1 MGKKSS
7 PKAPPPIDPGK
18 AQGEYMFGKRFTQD
32 YQGITDPRLQQKI
45 LDAEARF
52 RPQYSALELADI
64 NTMWEG
70 FEDVTTSPQYQSLQA
85 ELAGLEAGEKVSNL
99 NLEDRRAALGEQY
112 DTVSLRGDGNFGA
125 KKGRSSRGRSGVGAI
140 FGGKKGKDGKKTGV
154 NANREAYINAGLKDT
169 KGKRARMAEIKTRM
183 GEMEKMDGVKGYKGL
198 LADAS
203 RQSGMLERE
212 MLGLQRKDDVSALEE
227 YAPQVVEAYR
237 AADPY
242 STGLAEQQTA
252 MADDLYQRS
261 QGLNPE
267 QQRMVDQQAL
277 QMSQASGRIGD
288 ESSAAG
294 QILGR
299 EQYLSGLR
307 GQAAGMGQQA
317 FNMNRNIAG
326 DIGSTILGRPSSAIG
341 LGQSGIGAATNLA
354 AQPVGPQLF
363 DPNVGINL
371 AMQQRGQDISLMGA
385 QAQANAAKQAG
396 AMGAIGGIAQGIG
409 AAGGIAAFCWVAR
422 EVYGIESG
430 KWMQFR
436 EWMLNDSPSWFR
448 KLYLKYGER
457 FAKFISNKPRI
468 KSIIRNW
475 MNTKIK

>member
-32 YQGITDPRLQQKI
+32 YNGVTDPRLQQRI

-85 ELAGLEAGEKVSNL
+85 ELAGLEAGAEVSDL
-99 NLEDRRAALGEQY
+99 NIADRREALGAQFDASRAGLE
-112 DTVSLRGDGNFGA
+112 SKPMGKALFGF
-125 KKGRSSRGRSGVGAI
+125 GRNSRTGG
-140 FGGKKGKDGKKTGV
+140 FGGKKGKDGKKTGG
-154 NANREAYINAGLKDT
+154 NENREAYINAGLKDT
-169 KGKRARMAEIKTRM
+169 KGKTARMAEIKSRM

-198 LADAS
+198 MADAS

-227 YAPQVVEAYR
+227 FAPQVVEAYR
-237 AADPY
+237 DADPY
-242 STGLAEQQTA
+242 STGLADQQTA
-252 MADDLYQRS
+252 MADDLYQRA

-277 QMSQASGRIGD
+277 QMSQSSGRIGD

-299 EQYLSGLR
+299 ENYLSNLR
-307 GQAAGMGQQA
+307 GEAAGMGQQA
-317 FNMNRNIAG
+317 FGMNRQIAG

-341 LGQSGIGAATNLA
+341 LGQQGIGQATNLA

-363 DPNVGINL
+363 DPNVGINM
-371 AMQQRGQDISLMGA
+371 AMQNQQNQM
-385 QAQANAAKQAG
+385 NASIAG
-396 AMGAIGGIAQGIG
+396 AANKTARFGATMGAIGGL
-409 AAGGIAAFCWVAR
+409 CWVAR
-422 EVYGIESG
+422 EVYGEQNP
-430 KWMQFR
+430 KWKQFR
-436 EWMLNDSPSWFR
+436 DWLTSDAPKWFNN
-448 KLYLKYGER
+448 LYTKYGER
-457 FAKFISNKPRI
+457 FAGFISDKPRI
-468 KSIIRNW
+468 KSIIRKW
-475 MNTKIK
+475 MDTKIK

>member
-1 MGKKSS
+1 MGKKGGTKIS
-7 PKAPPPIDPGK
+7 APPPIDYAK
-18 AQGEYMFGKRFTQD
+18 AQGEYMFGKGFGN
-32 YQGITDPRLQQKI
+32 YKGITDPRLQQK
-45 LDAEARF
+45 LLESEGRY

-70 FEDVTTSPQYQSLQA
+70 FEDVSTSPQYQSLQA
-85 ELAGLEAGEKVSNL
+85 ELAGLEAGAAVSTL
-99 NLEDRRAALGEQY
+99 STDARREALGKQFDASRQGLLIGGEKNRRRK
-112 DTVSLRGDGNFGA
+112 SGRAGRGGFN
-125 KKGRSSRGRSGVGAI
+125 KGSERKRKEEIANAREKYIEAGMSGRTD
-140 FGGKKGKDGKKTGV
+140 K
-154 NANREAYINAGLKDT
+154 EA
-169 KGKRARMAEIKTRM
+169 RAAEIKTRM
-183 GEMEKMDGVKGYKGL
+183 GEMEKMGGVKGYKGL

-212 MLGLQRKDDVSALEE
+212 MLGLQRKDDVAALKEF
-227 YAPQVVEAYR
+227 APQVVEAYR

-242 STGLAEQQTA
+242 STGLAESQTA
-252 MADDLYQRS
+252 MAQDLYQRS

-267 QQRMVDQQAL
+267 QQRLADQQAL
-277 QMSQASGRIGD
+277 QMSQRVGRVGD
-288 ESSAAG
+288 ESSVAG

-317 FNMNRNIAG
+317 FNQNRLLAG
-326 DIGSTILGRPSSAIG
+326 DLGSTILGRPSSAIG

-385 QAQANAAKQAG
+385 QAQANASSGGGILGAFGKAAG
-396 AMGAIGGIAQGIG
+396 TAAIG
-409 AAGGIAAFCWVAR
+409 AFCWVAR
-422 EVYGIESG
+422 EVYGIEDG

-448 KLYLKYGER
+448 KLYIKYGER

>member
-1 MGKKSS
+1 M
-7 PKAPPPIDPGK
+7 
-18 AQGEYMFGKRFTQD
+18 GEYMFGKGFTN
-32 YQGITDPRLQQKI
+32 YQGITDPRLQQK
-45 LDAEARF
+45 LLESEGRY

-70 FEDVTTSPQYQSLQA
+70 FEDVSTSPQYQSLQA
-85 ELAGLEAGEKVSNL
+85 ELAGLEAGAAVSTL
-99 NLEDRRAALGEQY
+99 STDARREALGKQFDASRQGLLIGGEKNRRRK
-112 DTVSLRGDGNFGA
+112 SGRAGRGGFN
-125 KKGRSSRGRSGVGAI
+125 KGSERKRKEGIANAREKYIEAGMSGRTD
-140 FGGKKGKDGKKTGV
+140 K
-154 NANREAYINAGLKDT
+154 EA
-169 KGKRARMAEIKTRM
+169 RAAEIKTRM
-183 GEMEKMDGVKGYKGL
+183 GEMEKMGGVKGYKGL

-212 MLGLQRKDDVSALEE
+212 MLGLQRKDDVAALEE
-227 YAPQVVEAYR
+227 FAPQVVEAYR

-242 STGLAEQQTA
+242 STGLAESQTA
-252 MADDLYQRS
+252 MAQDLYQRS

-267 QQRMVDQQAL
+267 QQRLADQQAL
-277 QMSQASGRIGD
+277 QMSQRVGRVGD
-288 ESSAAG
+288 ESSVAG

-317 FNMNRNIAG
+317 FGMNRQLSG
-326 DIGSTILGRPSSAIG
+326 DVGMTILGRPSSAIG

-354 AQPVGPQLF
+354 AGPMGPQLF
-363 DPNVGINL
+363 DPNVGINMAL
-371 AMQQRGQDISLMGA
+371 QQRGQDVTFQGM
-385 QAQANAAKQAG
+385 QAQAKAAGQAG
-396 AMGAIGGIAQGIG
+396 VMGAVGGIAQGIG

-430 KWMQFR
+430 KWLQFR
-436 EWMLNDSPSWFR
+436 EWMLDDSPSWFR

>member
-7 PKAPPPIDPGK
+7 PKAPKPIDPGK

-32 YQGITDPRLQQKI
+32 YNGVTDPRLQQRI

-70 FEDVTTSPQYQSLQA
+70 FEDVSTSPQYQSLQA
-85 ELAGLEAGEKVSNL
+85 ELAGLEAGAKVSDL
-99 NLEDRRAALGEQY
+99 NIEDRRAALGEQY
-112 DTVSLRGDGNFGA
+112 DALKPTGDSKYGG
-125 KKGRSSRGRSGVGAI
+125 KKGGRGGKGFNKSSTIGGI
-140 FGGKKGKDGKKTGV
+140 FGSKKGKDGKKTGG
-154 NANREAYINAGLKDT
+154 NENREAYINAGLKDT
-169 KGKRARMAEIKTRM
+169 KGKTARMAEIKSRM

-198 LADAS
+198 MADAS

-227 YAPQVVEAYR
+227 FAPQVVEAYR

-242 STGLAEQQTA
+242 STGLADKQTA

-267 QQRMVDQQAL
+267 QQRMADQQAL
-277 QMSQASGRIGD
+277 QMSQSSGRIGD

-294 QILGR
+294 QLLGR
-299 EQYLSGLR
+299 ESYLSNLR
-307 GQAAGMGQQA
+307 GEAAGMGQQA
-317 FNMNRNIAG
+317 FGMNRQIAG

-341 LGQSGIGAATNLA
+341 LGQSGIGQATNLA

-363 DPNVGINL
+363 DPNVGINM
-371 AMQQRGQDISLMGA
+371 AMQNQQNQM
-385 QAQANAAKQAG
+385 NASIAG
-396 AMGAIGGIAQGIG
+396 AANKTARYGATVGAIGGMV
-409 AAGGIAAFCWVAR
+409 GGLCWVAR
-422 EVYGIESG
+422 EVYGEHDP
-430 KWMQFR
+430 KWKQFR
-436 EWMLNDSPSWFR
+436 DWLNSDAPKWFNN
-448 KLYLKYGER
+448 LYTKYGER
-457 FAKFISNKPRI
+457 FAEFISDKPRI
-468 KSIIRNW
+468 KSIIRKW

>member
-1 MGKKSS
+1 
-7 PKAPPPIDPGK
+7 
-18 AQGEYMFGKRFTQD
+18 
-32 YQGITDPRLQQKI
+32 
-45 LDAEARF
+45 
-52 RPQYSALELADI
+52 
-64 NTMWEG
+64 
-70 FEDVTTSPQYQSLQA
+70 
-85 ELAGLEAGEKVSNL
+85 
-99 NLEDRRAALGEQY
+99 
-112 DTVSLRGDGNFGA
+112 
-125 KKGRSSRGRSGVGAI
+125 
-140 FGGKKGKDGKKTGV
+140 
-154 NANREAYINAGLKDT
+154 
-169 KGKRARMAEIKTRM
+169 MAEIKTRM
-183 GEMEKMDGVKGYKGL
+183 GEMEKMEGVKGYKGL

-261 QGLNPE
+261 QGLNAE
-267 QQRMVDQQAL
+267 QQRIADQQAL

-341 LGQSGIGAATNLA
+341 LGQSGVGAATNLA

-385 QAQANAAKQAG
+385 QAQANASSGGGLLGAFGQAAG
-396 AMGAIGGIAQGIG
+396 SAAGTAAIGAI
-409 AAGGIAAFCWVAR
+409 
-422 EVYGIESG
+422 
-430 KWMQFR
+430 
-436 EWMLNDSPSWFR
+436 
-448 KLYLKYGER
+448 
-457 FAKFISNKPRI
+457 
-468 KSIIRNW
+468 
-475 MNTKIK
+475 

>member
-7 PKAPPPIDPGK
+7 PKAPKPIDPGK

-32 YQGITDPRLQQKI
+32 YNGVTDPRLQQRI

-85 ELAGLEAGEKVSNL
+85 ELAGLEAGAEVSDL
-99 NLEDRRAALGEQY
+99 NIADRREALGAQFDASRAGLE
-112 DTVSLRGDGNFGA
+112 SKPMGKALFGF
-125 KKGRSSRGRSGVGAI
+125 GRNSRTGG
-140 FGGKKGKDGKKTGV
+140 FGGKKGKDGKKTGS
-154 NANREAYINAGLKDT
+154 NENREAYINAGLKDT
-169 KGKRARMAEIKTRM
+169 KGKTARMAEIKSRM

-198 LADAS
+198 MADAS

-227 YAPQVVEAYR
+227 FAPQVVEAYR
-237 AADPY
+237 DADPY
-242 STGLAEQQTA
+242 STGLADQQTA
-252 MADDLYQRS
+252 MADDLYQRA

-277 QMSQASGRIGD
+277 QMSQSSGRIGD

-299 EQYLSGLR
+299 ENYLSNLR
-307 GQAAGMGQQA
+307 GEAAGMGQQA
-317 FNMNRNIAG
+317 FGMNRQIAG

-341 LGQSGIGAATNLA
+341 LGQQGIGQATNLA

-363 DPNVGINL
+363 DPNVGINM
-371 AMQQRGQDISLMGA
+371 AMQNQQNQM
-385 QAQANAAKQAG
+385 NASIAG
-396 AMGAIGGIAQGIG
+396 AANKTARFGATMGAIGGL
-409 AAGGIAAFCWVAR
+409 CWVAR
-422 EVYGIESG
+422 EVYGEQNP
-430 KWMQFR
+430 KWKQFR
-436 EWMLNDSPSWFR
+436 DWLTSDAPKWFNN
-448 KLYLKYGER
+448 LYTKYGER
-457 FAKFISNKPRI
+457 FAGFISDKPRI
-468 KSIIRNW
+468 KSIIRKW
-475 MNTKIK
+475 MDTKIK